1 MKFEINYST
10 AILNH
15 IVQFVNICVEIVTCM
30 IRTKKEEIR
39 KVLNKIK
46 ESNYNLTA
54 WHFIERF
61 DNIFM

>member
-10 AILNH
+10 AILKH